1 VTPRKLDPVPLTL
14 LVLAVVGGAGAAALD
29 GADRGWAL
37 LVLIPMIAIIG
48 VSMLRTR
55 LRQRRATVTDWATRN
70 GWSALAAPDGPWRGS
85 PPFSEPTGRASEE
98 LGRSYRGFPV
108 SSFTWTWNGRR
119 RPGTRTTPQHQRHVI
134 VLELPGDG
142 PVVQLTPRILAST
155 LALMPESPTGDQ
167 RFDAVWHV
175 GSAQPGAVALDEQL
189 RNRLLREDAQL
200 QVLRF
205 EGGSALSWTVGETD
219 VERILPRVAT
229 LWALADLLGR
239 TA

>member
-1 VTPRKLDPVPLTL
+1 MTPRRLDPFPLAL
-14 LVLAVVGGAGAAALD
+14 LALAVVGGVGAAVLD
-29 GADRGWAL
+29 GPERGWAL
-37 LVLIPMIAIIG
+37 LVLVPMIALVG
-48 VSMLRTR
+48 FSVLRTR
-55 LRQRRATVTDWATRN
+55 SRQRRETVADWAGRN
-70 GWSALAAPDGPWRGS
+70 GWTATVAPDGPWRGS
-85 PPFSEPTGRASEE
+85 PPFTEPTGRAGEE

-119 RPGTRTTPQHQRHVI
+119 RPGTKTTPQHQRHVI

-155 LALMPESPTGDQ
+155 LELMPESPTGDA

-175 GSAQPGAVALDEQL
+175 GAVEPGALVLDEQL

-205 EGGSALSWTVGETD
+205 QGGSALSWAVGETD
-219 VERILPRVAT
+219 VEQILPRVAT
-229 LWALADLLGR
+229 LWAVADLLGR